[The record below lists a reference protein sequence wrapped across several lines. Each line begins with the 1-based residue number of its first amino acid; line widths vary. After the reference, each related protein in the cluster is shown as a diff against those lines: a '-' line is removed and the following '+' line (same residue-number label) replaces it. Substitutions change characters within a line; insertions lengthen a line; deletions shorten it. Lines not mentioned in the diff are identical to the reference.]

1 MKTNPPFIYSY
12 KFSTIARTNEKT
24 LHPSL
29 SEVNNFVSYI
39 LGGGKGGLPEKRY
52 GTIYFWD
59 EILRFKTSFMG
70 PCR

>member
-29 SEVNNFVSYI
+29 SEVNDFVSYI
-39 LGGGKGGLPEKRY
+39 VRGGGREVYLKNVMVL
-52 GTIYFWD
+52 F
-59 EILRFKTSFMG
+59 ILGMRF
-70 PCR
+70 